1 MEASRACR
9 PISGAVPATT
19 LKVARAAADKSP
31 CMPTPPASPPRPRS
45 PRAGVAIPL
54 AVALVSVS
62 ALVYAGMSEVDPLLT
77 LLAGISA
84 LAMVVWLGWSGADGR
99 SQDRG
104 RRRSRD
110 DEALADLAAELERRL
125 SAPDPA
131 PTLFLRFDLHGFK
144 AYNDDFGR
152 EAGNALLA
160 RLEEKL
166 VAVVPTDGRAFRL
179 TGDEFCLVAPVGE
192 GDAEELIERGSAAL
206 SLHGDGFRIGCSF
219 GGVLVPFEAAD
230 PEAVLRLADE
240 RLASHRRSKQNAR
253 SMNALAAALSER
265 GETRA
270 LTGRVESLA
279 VAVGGLLG
287 IHGDRLDA
295 LSRAAELSEVGRLS
309 IPREILD
316 KPWTL
321 AEDEW
326 EFVRQQTLIAE
337 RAVRTSPQLS
347 SVAPIVRATCEN
359 WDGSGYPDGRAG
371 EDIQLAARIIRVC
384 NAYDA
389 MLSPRAYREA
399 LSPEEALAEL
409 EARAGTTFD
418 PAVVRVLAALVDAG
432 RGQRRAA

>member
-1 MEASRACR
+1 M
-9 PISGAVPATT
+9 
-19 LKVARAAADKSP
+19 
-31 CMPTPPASPPRPRS
+31 
-45 PRAGVAIPL
+45 
-54 AVALVSVS
+54 S
-62 ALVYAGMSEVDPLLT
+62 ALVYAGLSEVEPLLT
-77 LLAGISA
+77 LLAGVSA
-84 LAMVVWLGWSGADGR
+84 LAMVVLLAWSRGDAR
-99 SQDRG
+99 SEARG
-104 RRRSRD
+104 RRQSRD
-110 DEALADLAAELERRL
+110 EEALADLGAELERRL
-125 SAPDPA
+125 SGPNPA

-152 EAGNALLA
+152 EAGDSLLA

-166 VAVVPTDGRAFRL
+166 VAVVPYEGTAFRL
-179 TGDEFCLVAPVGE
+179 TGDEFCLLAPVGE
-192 GDAEELIERGSAAL
+192 GDAEELIERGRAAL
-206 SLHGDGFRIGCSF
+206 SLHGDGFRVGCSF
-219 GGVLVPFEAAD
+219 GGVLAPFEAAE

-240 RLASHRRSKQNAR
+240 RLARHRRSKQNAR

-295 LSRAAELSEVGRLS
+295 LSRAAELSELGRLS

-316 KPWTL
+316 KPGTL
-321 AEDEW
+321 AEGEW

-337 RAVRTSPQLS
+337 RAVRTSPQLA

-371 EDIQLAARIIRVC
+371 EDIPLAARIIRVC

-399 LSPEEALAEL
+399 LRTDEALAEL

-432 RGQRRAA
+432 GVRRRAA